1 MRRLI
6 GILLFLA
13 PLLSMAQ
20 GSLTIDITTSKPD
33 AGGKLMVALCP
44 SAEAYGTDKGC
55 LTKVLNASGA
65 KSRAVFLTVPPGLH
79 AVKVFHD
86 VNANGQLDTN
96 KLGIPNEPY
105 GFGNDARGTFGPPA
119 FEEAAIVIEQVPMVT
134 AVKLK

>member
-6 GILLFLA
+6 LPLLFA
-13 PLLSMAQ
+13 SPLLVRAQ
-20 GSLTIDITTSKPD
+20 ASLTIDVVTSKPD
-33 AGGKLMVALCP
+33 AGGKMMVALCP
-44 SAEAYGTDKGC
+44 NPDAYASDKGC
-55 LTKVLNASGA
+55 LTKVLSANGGKA
-65 KSRAVFLTVPPGLH
+65 RAVFLTVPPGQH

-119 FEEAAIVIEQVPMVT
+119 FEEAAITIEQVPVVT